1 MPQAKAKQV
10 KAETAAMPAMEVP
23 AAVREAAEKS
33 VTQVKETYDKI
44 KVAAEETTDAL
55 EDTYETAREGFL
67 AFNVKTV
74 EMAQANTVAAFDF
87 VKKMFAVKTVADM
100 VELQSTFTRDRFE
113 AFTAQ
118 AKELQELVS
127 KVATDTAEPAK
138 SAIEKT
144 MKDIKAA

>member
-1 MPQAKAKQV
+1 MPQAKAKQEKV
-10 KAETAAMPAMEVP
+10 EATVMPAMEVP

-67 AFNVKTV
+67 AFNMKTV

-87 VKKMFAVKTVADM
+87 VKKMFAVKTVADV
-100 VELQSTFTRDRFE
+100 VELQSAFTRDRFE